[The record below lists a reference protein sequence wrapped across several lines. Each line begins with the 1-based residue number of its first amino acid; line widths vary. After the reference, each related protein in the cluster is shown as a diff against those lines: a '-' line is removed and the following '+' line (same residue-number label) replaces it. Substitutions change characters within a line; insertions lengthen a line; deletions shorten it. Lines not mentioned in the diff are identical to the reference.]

1 MKSLIYGYGETGK
14 SFERY
19 LNKKKLN
26 FEIFDINHSKYNKNY
41 DLTEFNEIL
50 CSPGF
55 PRKIFN
61 EIIKIVK
68 DEVSNIIIFV
78 LLGVPLYF
86 IFYFYQKKKI
96 NEDLKINSIQ
106 GTA

>member
-50 CSPGF
+50 CSPGI

-61 EIIKIVK
+61 EIIIEIKENLRKIIHF
-68 DEVSNIIIFV
+68 SR
-78 LLGVPLYF
+78 
-86 IFYFYQKKKI
+86 
-96 NEDLKINSIQ
+96 
-106 GTA
+106 TH